1 MLPLAEPPR
10 SLCIL
15 RLSSLGDTCH
25 VVPIVRTLQ
34 QAWPA
39 TQLTWIIGSAEA
51 RLMTLI
57 EGVEFITVNKGAGL
71 AGQRALHAQ
80 LRGRRFDVL
89 LHMQL
94 SLRASLASLA
104 VAADVRLG
112 FDRRRAGELQW
123 LFTNARIAARSREH
137 VLDSLFGFPAAL
149 GIRERLLRW
158 DVPLPAAARAY
169 AERLIPD
176 AQPTLVISPCSRHA
190 RRNWASERY
199 AALARHAATVH
210 RMRVILAGGPSDL
223 ERRAGAA
230 IAQGAG
236 AAVLNQIGQD
246 TLPEML
252 ALLARAT
259 VLVSPDSG
267 PVHMATM
274 VGTPVIGLYAAT
286 NPARSGPYLSGRWCV
301 DAYARA
307 ARAFRGC
314 EPQELPWG
322 HKIEEPGVMDL
333 IQLDEVTAR
342 IDELLG
348 SRT

>member
-15 RLSSLGDTCH
+15 RLSAIGDACH

-39 TQLTWIIGSAEA
+39 TQLTWIIGRTEA
-51 RLMTLI
+51 RLMNLI
-57 EGVEFITVNKGAGL
+57 DGVEFITVDKGAGL
-71 AGQRALHAQ
+71 AARRALRAQ
-80 LRGRRFDVL
+80 FRGRRFDVL

-94 SLRASLASLA
+94 ALRASLMAQA
-104 VAADVRLG
+104 VPADVKLG
-112 FDRRRAGELQW
+112 FDRARARELQW
-123 LFTNARIAARSREH
+123 LFTNARIAANTREH
-137 VLDSLFGFPAAL
+137 VLDSFFGFPAAL

-158 DVPLPAAARAY
+158 DVPLPAQARAY
-169 AERLIPD
+169 AARLIPD

-190 RRNWASERY
+190 RRNWPLKRY
-199 AALARHAATVH
+199 AALAAHAAVRH
-210 RMRVILAGGPSDL
+210 RMRVILAGGPSET
-223 ERRAGAA
+223 ERRVGAA
-230 IAQGAG
+230 IVEATRIP
-236 AAVLNQIGQD
+236 LINQIGQD
-246 TLPEML
+246 TLPELL

-267 PVHMATM
+267 PAHMATM

-314 EPQELPWG
+314 APEELPWG
-322 HKIEEPGVMDL
+322 HRIEEPGVMDL
-333 IQLDEVTAR
+333 IEVEEATAR

-348 SRT
+348 SRS

>member
-1 MLPLAEPPR
+1 MLPLADPPR

-15 RLSSLGDTCH
+15 RLSAIGDACH

-39 TQLTWIIGSAEA
+39 TQLTWIIGRTEA

-57 EGVEFITVNKGAGL
+57 EGVEFITVDKGAGL
-71 AGQRALHAQ
+71 AARRALRAQ

-94 SLRASLASLA
+94 ALRASLVSLA
-104 VAADVRLG
+104 VPAAIRLG
-112 FDRRRAGELQW
+112 FDRPRARELQW
-123 LFTNARIAARSREH
+123 LFTNSRIAANTREH
-137 VLDSLFGFPAAL
+137 VLDSFFGFPAAL

-158 DVPLPAAARAY
+158 DLPLPAAARAY

-176 AQPTLVISPCSRHA
+176 AQPTLVISPCSRHT
-190 RRNWASERY
+190 RRNWRLERY
-199 AALARHAATVH
+199 AALARHAVSRH
-210 RMRVILAGGPSDL
+210 RMRVILAGGPSDA

-230 IAQGAG
+230 IARIAG
-236 AAVLNQIGQD
+236 GGVLDQTGQD
-246 TLPEML
+246 TLPELL
-252 ALLARAT
+252 ALLARAA
-259 VLVSPDSG
+259 VLLSPDSG

-314 EPQELPWG
+314 DPQQLPWG
-322 HKIEEPGVMDL
+322 HKIEEPDVMDL
-333 IQLDEVTAR
+333 IQVDEVTAR